1 MGDCADPRRPR
12 QPATARGRAIRG
24 RVPRPRVGP
33 AFGGRTAAAVREVT
47 PTPRAR
53 PATTNRAG
61 SYAHGGAVMATRNP
75 PSNPSAVPTSD
86 PSGRRRLAR
95 RARLLALSAAL
106 AA

>member
-1 MGDCADPRRPR
+1 MGDCANPRRPR

-61 SYAHGGAVMATRNP
+61 LTHTEVPSWPHAIPLPIRP
-75 PSNPSAVPTSD
+75 PFPRPTPAD
-86 PSGRRRLAR
+86 
-95 RARLLALSAAL
+95 AADSRD
-106 AA
+106 APGCSP